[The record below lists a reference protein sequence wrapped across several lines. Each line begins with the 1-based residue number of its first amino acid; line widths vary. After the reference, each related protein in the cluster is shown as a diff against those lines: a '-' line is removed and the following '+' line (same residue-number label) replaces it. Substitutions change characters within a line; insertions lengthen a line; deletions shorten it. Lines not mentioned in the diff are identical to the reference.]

1 MASQYSLA
9 DYDSD
14 EERAKY
20 PQVPEDNLASAALF
34 CVNMLESKNIN
45 YALFGGF
52 AIRLLGGKRDT
63 RNVDILFQ
71 GNIKDIW
78 SIVETQHRLVIPSSR
93 LTTDILKVLV
103 HTGPGY
109 DSCDVQVPVAVTLIE
124 SGINQPSISWHPSH
138 PWFQHTDEQ
147 LTEGVTTGYRGSPK
161 SLATNRLLSSVD
173 TIAGHRPIYVLGVF
187 DIINVKLAAFMH
199 DRLDKDKEDLLF
211 LMRKYP
217 EKVCTR
223 IKDLDQE
230 AATIFMDSIPDDVR
244 PELTEEIFNFKIHGV
259 TPMSHREY
267 FGSP

>member
-124 SGINQPSISWHPSH
+124 SGINQPSIR
-138 PWFQHTDEQ
+138 
-147 LTEGVTTGYRGSPK
+147 YRGSPK

-259 TPMSHREY
+259 TPMAHREY